1 MALIPERCE
10 SYPARI
16 STPPAHFTRLLEGE
30 ELRLGESDWTIWI
43 GRGHSPEHA
52 CLYNAAHN
60 VIISGDQLLPKISP
74 NVAIWPTEPTADP
87 LQLFLQSLHLFYDV
101 DPSCLVLPSHDHP
114 FYGAAQRA
122 QVLARHHQERL
133 EETLALCGRAKTAL
147 EVLKGLFPRPLDPH
161 QVFFA
166 MGETLAHLHHLH
178 RQGQVKRTISE
189 EHVWLFQS
197 A

>member
-1 MALIPERCE
+1 MLARHHQERLEESQPYLSDFYHRAGFDEALMALIPERCE

-133 EETLALCGRAKTAL
+133 EENWRKRWLCAGVQKQRL
-147 EVLKGLFPRPLDPH
+147 R
-161 QVFFA
+161 
-166 MGETLAHLHHLH
+166 
-178 RQGQVKRTISE
+178 S
-189 EHVWLFQS
+189 
-197 A
+197 